1 MPDDTENNNTGSVSL
16 NRIRPRATEIE
27 SQTGSKVGFVT
38 NLLFL
43 YTNITQPLPYY
54 SLFLVVER
62 THATNQGEHG
72 DDELHRLK
80 GE

>member
-43 YTNITQPLPYY
+43 YTNIRKPRTYY
-54 SLFLVVER
+54 SLLLVVER
-62 THATNQGEHG
+62 THATN
-72 DDELHRLK
+72 
-80 GE
+80 